1 MPTPNAI
8 IPQQTLESTMQ
19 KFNYDEKKAKDLL
32 EWHKDSSPLT
42 KDENGLPK
50 VFYHGTTL
58 SSMKRFHKELKKPF
72 EVFNTKDNLESCHIE
87 CVGTKYLVWIRY

>member
-1 MPTPNAI
+1 
-8 IPQQTLESTMQ
+8 MQ

-58 SSMKRFHKELKKPF
+58 SNMKRLHNKELKNPF
-72 EVFNTKDNLESCHIE
+72 EVFNTKDNS
-87 CVGTKYLVWIRY
+87 